1 VNKTFLDASDSRSE
15 SPSMSPAAPKTA
27 KTPKPRAARSS
38 TGRKPLAKDPSTR
51 EHILQTALEAFSL
64 QGFEGAST
72 RSIAT
77 QAGVNQGLIPY
88 YFRTK
93 QALWREAVDRAFEAL
108 HIAMDG
114 VLAREGPVDR
124 EAVAQMIRAY
134 VAFVASHPEFVRM
147 MNEEGKRKGP
157 RMRWLVDRHVRP
169 LIDGLT
175 TLFARVADGMGMPAK
190 INPMHLNYIFVG
202 AVAMIF
208 HQAPECRRVSGYDP
222 ETESAIE
229 AHADAV
235 VHLFLG
241 DASLGRSH

>member
-1 VNKTFLDASDSRSE
+1 MPPET
-15 SPSMSPAAPKTA
+15 PAA
-27 KTPKPRAARSS
+27 SS
-38 TGRKPLAKDPSTR
+38 APGRKPGEKDDSTR
-51 EHILQTALEAFSL
+51 EHILKTALQAFSL

-93 QALWREAVDRAFEAL
+93 QALWREAVDRAFDEL
-108 HIAMDG
+108 HVAMDG
-114 VLAREGPVDR
+114 VLAREGPVER
-124 EAVAQMIRAY
+124 ESIARTIRAY

-175 TLFARVADGMGMPAK
+175 TLFARVADGMGMPPEIDPA
-190 INPMHLNYIFVG
+190 HLNYIFVG

-222 ETESAIE
+222 LTESAIE
-229 AHADAV
+229 AHSDALI
-235 VHLFLG
+235 HLFLG
-241 DASLGRSH
+241 DASLGRTR

>member
-1 VNKTFLDASDSRSE
+1 MPPATPAIPSASGRE
-15 SPSMSPAAPKTA
+15 SA
-27 KTPKPRAARSS
+27 
-38 TGRKPLAKDPSTR
+38 GKDDSTR
-51 EHILQTALEAFSL
+51 EHILKTALEAFSL

-72 RSIAT
+72 RSIAS

-93 QALWREAVDRAFEAL
+93 QALWREAVDRAFDEL
-108 HIAMDG
+108 HVAMDG

-124 EAVAQMIRAY
+124 DAIARMIRAY
-134 VAFVASHPEFVRM
+134 VGFVASHPEFVRM

-169 LIDGLT
+169 LIEGLT
-175 TLFARVADGMGMPAK
+175 TLFARVADGMGMPAE
-190 INPMHLNYIFVG
+190 IDPAHLNYIFVG

-222 ETESAIE
+222 HTESAIE
-229 AHADAV
+229 AHANAII
-235 VHLFLG
+235 HLFLG
-241 DASLGRSH
+241 DASLGR